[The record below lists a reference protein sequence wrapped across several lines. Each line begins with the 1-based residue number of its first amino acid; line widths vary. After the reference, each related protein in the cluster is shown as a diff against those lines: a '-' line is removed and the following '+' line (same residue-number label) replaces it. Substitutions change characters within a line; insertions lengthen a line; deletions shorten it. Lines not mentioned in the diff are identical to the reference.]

1 VSAGRLEVSGVSVV
15 LGRAAVL
22 RDVDLVA
29 EPGTWTGVVGP
40 NGAGKS
46 TLLRAVAGLV
56 RHTGRVLLDGRE
68 VARMDARHRATRIG
82 YAPQVPVLPEGVTVR
97 EYVHLGRTPYR
108 SLVPIAGLS
117 WRRGP
122 ASPGSRPAG
131 ARVAGSRVEDD
142 RAVVERALRRLD
154 LDGLATRSLRT
165 LSGGERQRAVLARA
179 LAQEPQVLLLDEP
192 TTALDLGHAQQLLE
206 LVDTLRAEEGLT
218 VVSTLHD
225 LTLAGEYAQHL
236 VLLAAGRVVAAGAPG
251 DVLTEESLAAH
262 YGARAEVT
270 AGPDGVR
277 VVPVRRRSA
286 ARVR

>member
-1 VSAGRLEVSGVSVV
+1 MSAGRLEVTGVSVV

-22 RDVDLVA
+22 RDVDLTA

-56 RHTGRVLLDGRE
+56 RHGGRVLLDGRE

-117 WRRGP
+117 RRGGP
-122 ASPGSRPAG
+122 VPSGPGG
-131 ARVAGSRVEDD
+131 AAPRVADD

-236 VLLAAGRVVAAGAPG
+236 VLLAAGRVVAAGPPG
-251 DVLTEESLAAH
+251 EVLTEASLAAH

>member
-1 VSAGRLEVSGVSVV
+1 MSAGRLEVSGVSVV

-22 RDVDLVA
+22 RDVDLTA

-56 RHTGRVLLDGRE
+56 RHGGRVLLDGRE

-117 WRRGP
+117 RRGGP
-122 ASPGSRPAG
+122 VPSGPGG
-131 ARVAGSRVEDD
+131 AAPRVADD

-236 VLLAAGRVVAAGAPG
+236 VLLAAGRVVAAGPPG
-251 DVLTEESLAAH
+251 EVLTEASLAAH